1 MAGGVAA
8 VVDVVAAARRVLNM
22 ATHKLI
28 FMPSGIQTT
37 GEAGETVYDAAL
49 RSGVDMQSICGG
61 KGLCKRC
68 QIEVEPGEF
77 AKFNVSVSDGNIPK
91 LSPTEKK
98 ARHDGELSQTRRLA
112 CRAKICGDLVIE
124 VPSDSRER
132 EMSISKT
139 STKIETELN
148 PDVRLYMVKLSV
160 PSLEDNPCDSDALIA
175 ALADEHGISVVADHR
190 VIITLQGILAKND
203 REVICV
209 VRGGNTL
216 IDVWPP
222 AAAGQSQDVYGA
234 AIDIGSTS
242 VALYVFN
249 LITGEPVYEKATMN
263 PQIRYGEDLMSRVS
277 YIMMNKGSEDKLT
290 AAIHAE
296 IKAMLA
302 GALETLEIQAYQM
315 LDIICVGNPIM
326 HHLFI
331 GANPVELGLA
341 PFTLA
346 VKDWIDVPTNKL
358 DLGLTDAAQVSL
370 FPLIGGH
377 VGADTSAAFLTQ
389 MQDMENRSVLLVD
402 IGTNAEIVL
411 SHNGKIAAASS
422 PTGPALE
429 GAEISSGVRAT
440 LGAIERLRI
449 DPVTK
454 DTRVKIIGHDEWIS
468 DVDGSANDHT
478 IAGICGSGIFE
489 VMVELANAG
498 LIDQSGLFKPEF
510 APHKFTQEGNVWVFS
525 LIEKG
530 EASIKIKQTD
540 IRAVQLA
547 KAALFAGAQLLA
559 ESLDCSAFDE
569 VLLAGAF
576 GTHLDPKYVSDIG
589 IIPMASPEKIRSIG
603 NAAGMGAAMALLN
616 VSERAKIIRA
626 VKTIE
631 KMETALEP
639 KFQDYFVDA
648 MKFPTASAT
657 SGDAKSGRRSSRSAD
672 RAARRRG
679 APAA

>member
-1 MAGGVAA
+1 
-8 VVDVVAAARRVLNM
+8 M

-37 GEAGETVYDAAL
+37 GEAGETVYDVAL

-68 QIEVEPGEF
+68 QVEVEPGEF
-77 AKFNVSVSDGNIPK
+77 AKFNVSVTDANIPK

-98 ARHDGELSQTRRLA
+98 ARHDGELSDTRRLA
-112 CRAKICGDLVIE
+112 CRAKICGDLVVD

-139 STKIETELN
+139 STKIETDLN
-148 PDVRLYMVKLSV
+148 PAVKLYLVQLPV
-160 PSLEDNPCDSDALIA
+160 PTLEDNPCDSDTLIE
-175 ALADEHGISVVADHR
+175 LLSLEHSLNVSLDHR
-190 VIITLQGILAKND
+190 VVIKLQQILAKND
-203 REVICV
+203 RQVVCV
-209 VRGGNTL
+209 VRDGTEL
-216 IDVWPP
+216 IDVWAPLP
-222 AAAGQSQDVYGA
+222 ASENQDVYGT

-249 LITGEPVYEKATMN
+249 LVTGAPVYEKAAMN

-290 AAIHAE
+290 GAIHTE
-296 IKAMLA
+296 IRGMLGEA
-302 GALETLEIQAYQM
+302 IKTLGIKTEQM
-315 LDIICVGNPIM
+315 LHVICVGNPIM

-341 PFTLA
+341 PFSLA
-346 VKDWIDVPTNKL
+346 VKDWIDIPASRL
-358 DLGLTDAAQVSL
+358 DLGLSDAARVSL

-377 VGADTSAAFLTQ
+377 VGADTSAAYLTQ
-389 MQDMENRSVLLVD
+389 MSDMENRTVLLVD

-411 SHNGKIAAASS
+411 SHNGKIGAASS

-440 LGAIERLRI
+440 LGAIERVRI

-454 DTRVKIIGHDEWIS
+454 DAKVMIIGHEEWLS
-468 DVDGSANDHT
+468 DTDGSTNDHA

-498 LIDQSGLFKPEF
+498 LIDQGGLFKPEL
-510 APHKFTQEGNVWVFS
+510 APHRFSQDGNVWVYT

-530 EASIKIKQTD
+530 EKSIIIKQTD

-559 ESLDCSAFDE
+559 ESLECDEFDE

-576 GTHLDPKYVSDIG
+576 GTHLDPKYVSEIG
-589 IIPMASPEKIRSIG
+589 IIPNAPPEKIRPIG
-603 NAAGMGAAMALLN
+603 NAAGMGAATALLN
-616 VSERAKIIRA
+616 TAERERIILA
-626 VKTIE
+626 VKRIV

-648 MKFPTASAT
+648 MKFPTATAT
-657 SGDAKSGRRSSRSAD
+657 SGDAKSGRRSSRSTD
-672 RAARRRG
+672 RAARRR
-679 APAA
+679 AALSSE

>member
-1 MAGGVAA
+1 
-8 VVDVVAAARRVLNM
+8 M

-77 AKFNVSVSDGNIPK
+77 AKFNVSVKDANIPK

-98 ARHDGELSQTRRLA
+98 ARHDGELSDTRRLA

-148 PDVRLYMVKLSV
+148 PALRLYMIKLPV
-160 PSLEDNPCDSDALIA
+160 PTLEDNPCDSDALIE
-175 ALADEHGISVVADHR
+175 ALREDYRLNVAADHR
-190 VIITLQGILAKND
+190 VIIKLQGILANHD
-203 REVICV
+203 RQVVAV
-209 VRGGNTL
+209 VRDGKMI
-216 IDVWPP
+216 IDVWAP
-222 AAAGQSQDVYGA
+222 AKPSQNQDIYGA

-249 LITGEPVYEKATMN
+249 LVTGMPVYEKAAMN

-277 YIMMNKGSEDKLT
+277 YIMMNKGSEHKLT
-290 AAIHAE
+290 GAIHMQIRGMLAAAIEA
-296 IKAMLA
+296 
-302 GALETLEIQAYQM
+302 LEIQTYQM
-315 LDIICVGNPIM
+315 LDVICVGNPIM

-346 VKDWIDVPTNKL
+346 VKDWIDIPAQRL
-358 DLGLTDAAQVSL
+358 DLGLSEAAQVSL

-377 VGADTSAAFLTQ
+377 VGADTSAAYLTQ
-389 MQDMENRSVLLVD
+389 MMDMQNRSVLLVD

-411 SHNGKIAAASS
+411 SHNGKIGAASS

-440 LGAIERLRI
+440 LGAIERVRI

-454 DTRVKIIGHDEWIS
+454 DTRVKIIGHDEWIT
-468 DVDGSANDHT
+468 DVDGSTNNHA

-498 LIDQSGLFKPEF
+498 LVDQSGLFKPEL
-510 APHKFTQEGNVWVFS
+510 APHKFTQEGNVWTFC
-525 LIEKG
+525 LIEKS

-559 ESLDCSAFDE
+559 ESLGCLEFDE

-576 GTHLDPKYVSDIG
+576 GTHLDPKYVSEIG
-589 IIPMASPEKIRSIG
+589 IIPMAPPEKIRTIG
-603 NAAGMGAAMALLN
+603 NAAGMGAATALLN
-616 VSERAKIIRA
+616 VKERAKIIRA
-626 VKTIE
+626 VKSIE

-648 MKFPTASAT
+648 MKFPTATAT
-657 SGDAKSGRRSSRSAD
+657 SGDAKSGRRSARSTD
-672 RAARRRG
+672 RAARRRSE
-679 APAA
+679 AQS

>member
-1 MAGGVAA
+1 
-8 VVDVVAAARRVLNM
+8 M

-28 FMPSGIQTT
+28 FMPSGIQTA

-77 AKFNVSVSDGNIPK
+77 AKFNVSVTDANIPK

-98 ARHDGELSQTRRLA
+98 ARHDGELSGTRRLA

-124 VPSDSRER
+124 VPRDSRER

-139 STKIETELN
+139 STKIETDLN
-148 PDVRLYMVKLSV
+148 PAVSLYMVKL
-160 PSLEDNPCDSDALIA
+160 PIPTLKENPCDSDALIA
-175 ALADEHGISVVADHR
+175 ALKDEHGVDVAADHR
-190 VIITLQGILAKND
+190 VIIKLQGILAKND
-203 REVICV
+203 RQVICV
-209 VRGGNTL
+209 VRDDSAL
-216 IDVWPP
+216 VDVWSP

-249 LITGEPVYEKATMN
+249 LITGEPVYEKAAMN
-263 PQIRYGEDLMSRVS
+263 PQIRYGEDLMSRIS

-290 AAIHAE
+290 AAIHTQIRE
-296 IKAMLA
+296 MLA
-302 GALETLEIQAYQM
+302 EAIKTLGIKRYQM
-315 LDIICVGNPIM
+315 LDVICVGNPIM

-346 VKDWIDVPTNKL
+346 IKDWIDIPANKL
-358 DLGLTDAAQVSL
+358 DLGLPDAAQISL

-377 VGADTSAAFLTQ
+377 VGADTSAAYLTQ
-389 MQDMENRSVLLVD
+389 MHEMENRSVLLVD
-402 IGTNAEIVL
+402 IGTNAEIIL

-449 DPVTK
+449 DPITK
-454 DTRVKIIGHDEWIS
+454 NTRVKIIGHDEWIS
-468 DVDGSANDHT
+468 DEDGSTNDHA

-498 LIDQSGLFKPEF
+498 LIDQSGLFKPEL
-510 APHKFTQEGNVWVFS
+510 APHKFSQDGNVWVFT

-530 EASIKIKQTD
+530 DASIRIKQTD

-559 ESLDCSAFDE
+559 ESLDCLEFDE

-576 GTHLDPKYVSDIG
+576 GTHLDPKYVSEIG
-589 IIPMASPEKIRSIG
+589 IIPKAPPEKIRPIG
-603 NAAGMGAAMALLN
+603 NAAGMGAATALLN
-616 VSERAKIIRA
+616 INERSNIIRA
-626 VKTIE
+626 VRTIE

-639 KFQDYFVDA
+639 KFQEYFVDA
-648 MKFPTASAT
+648 MKFPTAAAT
-657 SGDAKSGRRSSRSAD
+657 SGDAKSGRRSARSAD
-672 RAARRRG
+672 RAARRRRS
-679 APAA
+679 PAA

>member
-1 MAGGVAA
+1 
-8 VVDVVAAARRVLNM
+8 M

-37 GEAGETVYDAAL
+37 GEAGETVYDAAV

-77 AKFNVSVSDGNIPK
+77 AKFKVSVTDASIPK

-98 ARHDGELSQTRRLA
+98 ARHDGELKTTRRLA

-139 STKIETELN
+139 STKIETDLN
-148 PDVRLYMVKLSV
+148 PAVRLFMVKLPV
-160 PSLEDNPCDSDALIA
+160 PTLEDNPCDSEALIK
-175 ALADEHGISVVADHR
+175 ALSKEHGLEVAADHR
-190 VIITLQGILAKND
+190 VIIKLQQILSNNN
-203 REVICV
+203 REVVCV
-209 VRGGNTL
+209 VRHKTIL
-216 IDVWPP
+216 CDVWPP
-222 AAAGQSQDVYGA
+222 TIQGQNQDVYGA

-249 LITGEPVYEKATMN
+249 LISGAPVYEKAAMN

-277 YIMMNKGSEDKLT
+277 YIIMNKGSEKKLT
-290 AAIHAE
+290 AAIHAQ
-296 IKAMLA
+296 IRGMLEDA
-302 GALETLEIQAYQM
+302 NQSLGINNYQM
-315 LDIICVGNPIM
+315 LDVICVGNPIM

-346 VKDWIDVPTNKL
+346 VKDWIDIPASKL
-358 DLGLTDAAQVSL
+358 DLGLADAAQVSL

-377 VGADTSAAFLTQ
+377 VGADTSAAYLTQ
-389 MQDMENRSVLLVD
+389 IDDMENRSVLLVD

-449 DPVTK
+449 DPETK

-468 DVDGSANDHT
+468 DVDGSTNNHA

-498 LIDQSGLFKPEF
+498 LIDQSGLFKPEL
-510 APHKFTQEGNVWVFS
+510 APHKFTQEGNVWTFT

-530 EASIKIKQTD
+530 DASIRIKQTD

-547 KAALFAGAQLLA
+547 KAALLAGAQLLA
-559 ESLDCSAFDE
+559 ESLECDAFDE

-576 GTHLDPKYVSDIG
+576 GTHLDPNYVSEIG
-589 IIPMASPEKIRSIG
+589 IIPMAPPEKIRPIG
-603 NAAGMGAAMALLN
+603 NAAGMGAATALLN
-616 VSERAKIIRA
+616 TSQRKKIISA

-639 KFQDYFVDA
+639 KFQHYFVDA

-657 SGDAKSGRRSSRSAD
+657 SGDAKSGRRSARSAN
-672 RAARRRG
+672 RAARRHG
-679 APAA
+679 TSTAS